1 MATKSKNA
9 SRLKSVYAKYI
20 AEIVQKEVKG
30 QHIGLVSVNEV
41 IVNDDNSLCKV
52 YVTFLGSA
60 HPHLAFEEL
69 KKSEGF
75 VRSRLAKK
83 VSVYKVPEIRFIYD
97 ESFDRADRIEAAL
110 RREEEDLQRIRPE
123 EEDEDEFEEG
133 EEE

>member
-1 MATKSKNA
+1 MAPKSKNA

-30 QHIGLVSVNEV
+30 PHIGLVSVNEV

-60 HPHLAFEEL
+60 YPHLAFEEL

-123 EEDEDEFEEG
+123 EEDEEFEE

>member
-1 MATKSKNA
+1 MAGKSKNA

-30 QHIGLVSVNEV
+30 PHIGLVSVNEV
-41 IVNDDNSLCKV
+41 VVNDDNSLCKV
-52 YVTFLGSA
+52 YVTFLGSP
-60 HPHLAFEEL
+60 HPQMALEEL

-110 RREEEDLQRIRPE
+110 RREEESLAKLRPE
-123 EEDEDEFEEG
+123 DEEDEE
-133 EEE
+133 